1 MTQNITDATLG
12 RRFWAVNDFSKLAAP
27 NAANAPNVPAAEAE
41 ENNKLSPNILSFINA
56 GGDTMAQSAINKA
69 QLFAATHTLTNEEV
83 DRETAKSE
91 ANLLELVG
99 NNDAV
104 TQVVNAVKEVFIQRN
119 AGVTQEAAERF
130 CRTALNKLMATDE
143 FDARAHVPVQQG
155 APENARRLGVKG
167 LNSLKNAML
176 GLAGMLKDGTIRE
189 DAVLILAN
197 EKYYDAANRTDLLR
211 LATDSAKKVKEL
223 FIGKDRYEALIQQCE
238 DRLGALGNNISENQ
252 RTLINGQISALKT
265 LKNEA
270 INLRTEATV
279 CIKTDYQIQDPS
291 GKITNERKFQWKQ
304 LKKICDSLRAF
315 RYDLDNLNGKKMGPG
330 EWIRRKFDDIRSS
343 LTQNRITADQYNTI
357 LQNDNTFNECLRTI
371 RNTLSAAEQA
381 ANLPFNP
388 AAPEPQA
395 NMDDFE
401 KVSDNVSLN
410 DTIISNDFAK
420 AATTLSHLT
429 NNRLRYHFS
438 GVEKNEAENYKAI
451 SDELGSIA
459 KNGGERTVALK
470 MGVKAM
476 LDLNL
481 IAADF
486 KTKAGF
492 TGDVTAKIKVD
503 NADGTVNVTYSI
515 GGKGEFSAGTYLGA
529 NPKMAGSQDGY
540 GGMVEGKVSAGAT
553 RSVTKT
559 YANLKEFAKTAS
571 RLNIL
576 MTPRPR
582 EIFYAWGKAV
592 LKVLKKGFL
601 LGTALVGLRKRHS
614 LMDMHKYNAVLRN
627 RNIFGNMGGI
637 FLKKRNL
644 EIIGERKTVSF
655 TGALQG
661 NIKGG
666 YYFKNGESLA
676 SNIEVNISGGIDYSR
691 ELSVNGKF
699 YKSFANSLS
708 GCSEVFLRNK
718 FTADAANMADNW
730 KDPLITL
737 VNNTDGGNVQEITR
751 ASSALVEILT
761 QLEDSVI
768 DVPKK
773 NAAFWHNFAQKAK
786 LLAVATALLTKRAAA
801 LDDGANGAA
810 NAKTAAKAA
819 GGYIIPRLANP
830 VIKIPSNVF
839 HKEFFDVFEMTAPR
853 TTRTVINVKASYDAL
868 GNLVDEK
875 MNDYGI
881 GKEAKKTVQGN
892 LLNTSVE
899 TGVSFTKGT
908 LGLSGN
914 VEGRITIENVVSKH
928 QDARPWLRKGKRT
941 IDVRLP
947 TNLPLRFIV
956 DTATRH
962 YIKSRG
968 GLSELDKSQWQQEFK
983 SALIDS
989 LKNNVEDLAI
999 ENIPN
1004 LLDYSLKDLAEQYP
1018 AIGKFV
1024 GGISFLK
1031 NKRKDDYQFTDAS
1044 YKTLSFELDNN
1055 WRFTSFKLSNDYDTD
1070 AKLEITPTSFIAI
1083 ELSLSSKTSV
1093 NNWIVYPKP
1102 KPNTLLKLASDYIAA
1117 GNPKGFVNLLARN
1130 KKGVL
1135 RLMDAVK
1142 HNAPDRPNDKYWQA
1156 DKEAMN
1162 NLLAEC
1168 INHLNT
1174 FANENTLLA
1183 EQAKVVRQTFMNF
1196 INNVVNPPEN
1206 LNDGGKLELAAQF
1219 FTTIAQIYTL
1229 KEMSNHQPEQ
1239 ILQQPQQVQLENQ
1252 NHPGQIQQQ
1261 PQNPHP
1267 HQLEDQNQPEQN
1279 LQQPQLPHQLEGQN
1293 QPEQNLQ
1300 QPQLPH
1306 EENPLGQNQQPQ
1318 QNQPGQNLQPPQGQ
1332 LEPLPEPQVEPLPNS
1347 WSNAQPVRN
1356 LLQQDPE

>member
-223 FIGKDRYEALIQQCE
+223 FIGKDRYEALIRQCE
-238 DRLGALGNNISENQ
+238 DRLRALGNNINEEQRGTLNEQIEN
-252 RTLINGQISALKT
+252 LKQ
-265 LKNEA
+265 LKNNA
-270 INLRTEATV
+270 IALRTAATA

-315 RYDLDNLNGKKMGPG
+315 RYDLDNLNGKKMGRG

-357 LQNDNTFNECLRTI
+357 LQYDNTFNECLRTI
-371 RNTLSAAEQA
+371 RNTLNAEEQA

-388 AAPEPQA
+388 ADPEPQA
-395 NMDDFE
+395 DMDDFE
-401 KVSDNVSLN
+401 KVSGNVRLN
-410 DTIISNDFAK
+410 DTIIPNDFAK

-459 KNGGERTVALK
+459 KNGGERTVTLK
-470 MGVKAM
+470 MGIKAM

-486 KTKAGF
+486 KTKAGL
-492 TGDVTAKIKVD
+492 TGEVTAKIKVD

-529 NPKMAGSQDGY
+529 NPEKAGSQDGF
-540 GGMVEGKVSAGAT
+540 GGKAEGKVSAGGT

-627 RNIFGNMGGI
+627 RNIFGSMGGI

-666 YYFKNGESLA
+666 LYFKNGESLA
-676 SNIEVNISGGIDYSR
+676 SNLEGNVSGGIDYSR
-691 ELSVNGKF
+691 ELSVNGKL
-699 YKSFANSLS
+699 YRSFANSLS

-730 KDPLITL
+730 KDSLITL
-737 VNNTDGGNVQEITR
+737 VNNTDNGNVQEITR

-768 DVPKK
+768 NVPKK
-773 NAAFWHNFAQKAK
+773 NAAFWHGFAQKAK

-801 LDDGANGAA
+801 LDDGANGVA

-892 LLNTSVE
+892 LINTSVE

-956 DTATRH
+956 DAATRH

-983 SALIDS
+983 SAFIDS

-1031 NKRKDDYQFTDAS
+1031 NKRKDDYQFADAS

-1117 GNPKGFVNLLARN
+1117 GNPKGFVNILARN

-1142 HNAPDRPNDKYWQA
+1142 INEPDRPNDKYWQA

-1162 NLLAEC
+1162 NLIDEC

-1252 NHPGQIQQQ
+1252 NQPGQIQQQ

-1279 LQQPQLPHQLEGQN
+1279 LQQPQP
-1293 QPEQNLQ
+1293 
-1300 QPQLPH
+1300 PH

-1318 QNQPGQNLQPPQGQ
+1318 QNQPRQNQQPPRGQ